1 MTRPLDCST
10 ARLLAC
16 RYTHISRGAPGWRRL
31 SSTANRKVEAACRS
45 RVARYVMPSRLS
57 GAPAVSS
64 YHRWF
69 GGLVPAYRLVG
80 FTECRP
86 YPPRTRPP
94 RSKSSVTAR
103 LSDDQL
109 LDLLREVLRMHGFLN
124 HRVVD
129 AAEGVPHS
137 ATYVKRF
144 GSMKRAYRLAGFSG
158 DPQLGDGKRSPEA
171 RRAITSVLSNAQMLS
186 AARRALK
193 KHGKLTRK
201 TIDTSGE
208 SPSSTTYLD
217 RFGSMERVY
226 RLIGYRPGVRQQ
238 SCIRT
243 RGLSNEQMLEFVA

>member
-1 MTRPLDCST
+1 
-10 ARLLAC
+10 
-16 RYTHISRGAPGWRRL
+16 
-31 SSTANRKVEAACRS
+31 
-45 RVARYVMPSRLS
+45 
-57 GAPAVSS
+57 
-64 YHRWF
+64 
-69 GGLVPAYRLVG
+69 
-80 FTECRP
+80 
-86 YPPRTRPP
+86 
-94 RSKSSVTAR
+94 
-103 LSDDQL
+103 
-109 LDLLREVLRMHGFLN
+109 MHGFLN

-129 AAEGVPHS
+129 AAERVPHS

-243 RGLSNEQMLEFVA
+243 RGLSNEQMLELLRKLLRARGRVTSTMIDQSADLPSAETYRRRFGSLAQACALIRHQRSTHIGSVS

>member
-1 MTRPLDCST
+1 MS
-10 ARLLAC
+10 A
-16 RYTHISRGAPGWRRL
+16 L
-31 SSTANRKVEAACRS
+31 SSANAAAAQQILGHRS
-45 RVARYVMPSRLS
+45 AVGRSTPR
-57 GAPAVSS
+57 PAE
-64 YHRWF
+64 
-69 GGLVPAYRLVG
+69 GG
-80 FTECRP
+80 TEN
-86 YPPRTRPP
+86 
-94 RSKSSVTAR
+94 AWI
-103 LSDDQL
+103 
-109 LDLLREVLRMHGFLN
+109 LN

-208 SPSSTTYLD
+208 SRSSTTYLD